1 MNVDDTKT
9 RKRTGTNCLKLWS
22 CGPTERYIKT
32 GLFGKYPFNSPAN
45 FFTLQ
50 TTNLLADI
58 GGQLGLWIGIS
69 ALTCGEILEL
79 IFQLLA
85 LVYTKFKNRKQNRV
99 VEIGQTTEW
108 TSSRTLPDHMH
119 PQNYRRVY
127 PHRFQEKC
135 LPLNG
140 SWNIT
145 DKMNFPPFF
154 VRGNWTIVLL
164 MLFLSCK
171 YSELWRRYF
180 LAESWTY
187 LAFYTYV
194 FSTSHALK
202 Q

>member
-1 MNVDDTKT
+1 MNVRDPKT
-9 RKRTGTNCLKLWS
+9 QKRTGTNCLKLWS
-22 CGPTERYIKT
+22 CGLTERYIKT
-32 GLFGKYPFNSPAN
+32 GLFGEYPFNSPAN

-108 TSSRTLPDHMH
+108 TSSRTLSGHMH
-119 PQNYRRVY
+119 PQNYRRGIAPPMVPPPKWKLTY
-127 PHRFQEKC
+127 HRQNEFPSFFRERKLDKC
-135 LPLNG
+135 ALDE
-140 SWNIT
+140 ST
-145 DKMNFPPFF
+145 
-154 VRGNWTIVLL
+154 VSL

-171 YSELWRRYF
+171 YSELRLLYIRI
-180 LAESWTY
+180 
-187 LAFYTYV
+187 
-194 FSTSHALK
+194 
-202 Q
+202 